1 MATPNSIRSASL
13 RFALTLASTCVLCA
27 NYSQAQNV
35 WHVNRAAAAGGDG
48 LSWASAFDTLDLALA
63 AAAQSVG
70 TDDVRIARGVYTPS
84 TLTDPSR
91 PRSATFKLA
100 AGTRLQGGWNA
111 VTNQPPPA
119 GYWNGTTLSGDLG
132 SVGRALH
139 VVTAGPFSDPLAP
152 EIRLSNLVVRGG
164 NANDANSG
172 DVNGGGLLQLG
183 GSLRIHS
190 VHFANNSALG
200 NGGGLFFDGFPL
212 HMKYSRFSGNAAQ
225 GAGGGLYTRAEVRC
239 FNTIF
244 VGNAAATGG
253 GAAADASI
261 LPQPDILQRFVGCRF
276 KANSALNLGGALAF
290 TGFPGLDAT
299 RYRVINCTLVGNSAG
314 VQSGG
319 LHAGVSANGRT
330 LNSILWG
337 NFAPLDPDL
346 PPGLVVDTSIV
357 AAPVGTTY
365 PGWLGPTNFNS
376 DPLLSPNLLIGSM
389 FSPCIDVGRNAH
401 LPFDYPDTD
410 DNGVTIEPLAADC
423 LRAPRVS
430 TSLVVDI
437 GAHELQP

>member
-1 MATPNSIRSASL
+1 MATHRSARSASL
-13 RFALTLASTCVLCA
+13 RFALTLASSLVVCA
-27 NYSQAQNV
+27 HYSQAQNV

-48 LSWASAFDTLDLALA
+48 LSWASAFDSLDLAVA

-84 TLTDPSR
+84 TPTDPNR
-91 PRSATFKLA
+91 PRSATFSLA

-132 SVGRALH
+132 AVGRALH
-139 VVTAGPFSDPLAP
+139 VVTAGPFSEPLDPEVRLA
-152 EIRLSNLVVRGG
+152 NLVVRGG
-164 NANDANSG
+164 NANDASSG

-183 GSLRIHS
+183 GSLRLDS

-200 NGGGLFFDGFPL
+200 NGGGLFFDGFPV
-212 HMKYSRFSGNAAQ
+212 HIKYSRFSGNAAQ
-225 GAGGGLYTRAEVRC
+225 GAGGGMYTRAEVRC
-239 FNTIF
+239 FNSIF

-253 GAAADASI
+253 AAAADASV
-261 LPQPDILQRFVGCRF
+261 LPQPSILQRFVGCRF
-276 KANSALNLGGALAF
+276 KSNSALNLGGALAF
-290 TGFPGLDAT
+290 TGFPGLDT
-299 RYRVINCTLVGNSAG
+299 GRYRVINCTLVGNSAG
-314 VQSGG
+314 VQSGA
-319 LHAGVSANGRT
+319 LHANVSADGRT

-337 NFAPLDPDL
+337 NSAPLDPEL
-346 PPGLVVDTSIV
+346 PPGLLVDTSIV
-357 AAPVGTTY
+357 AVPGATTY

-376 DPLLSPNLLIGSM
+376 DPLLTPNLLIGSL
-389 FSPCIDVGRNAH
+389 FSPCIDVGRNSH
-401 LPFDYPDTD
+401 LPLDYPDTD
-410 DNGVTIEPLAADC
+410 GNGVTIEPMALDC

-430 TSLVVDI
+430 NSLVVDI

>member
-1 MATPNSIRSASL
+1 MATHRSARSASL
-13 RFALTLASTCVLCA
+13 RFALTLASSLVVCA
-27 NYSQAQNV
+27 HYSQAQNV

-48 LSWASAFDTLDLALA
+48 LSWASAFDSLDLAVA

-84 TLTDPSR
+84 TPTDPNR
-91 PRSATFKLA
+91 PRSATFSLA

-132 SVGRALH
+132 AAGRALH
-139 VVTAGPFSDPLAP
+139 VVTAGPFADPLAP
-152 EIRLSNLVVRGG
+152 EVRLSNLVIRGG
-164 NANDANSG
+164 AANDAAAG
-172 DVNGGGLLQLG
+172 DVNGGGLIQLG
-183 GSLRIHS
+183 GSLRIDS

-212 HMKYSRFSGNAAQ
+212 HMKYSRFSANAAQ

-239 FNTIF
+239 YNSMF
-244 VGNAAATGG
+244 VNNSAGVGG
-253 GAAADASI
+253 GAAVDNSI
-261 LPQPDILQRFVGCRF
+261 LPVPSVQQRIVGCRF
-276 KANSALNLGGALAF
+276 RDNRAVDLGGALAF
-290 TGFPGLDAT
+290 TGFPGLDT
-299 RYRVINCTLVGNSAG
+299 GRYRVINCTLAGNVAG

-319 LHAGVSANGRT
+319 IHAAPSSEGRV
-330 LNSILWG
+330 LNCVLWG
-337 NFAPLDPDL
+337 NDAPLDPEL
-346 PPGLVVDTSIV
+346 PPGLLVDTSIV
-357 AAPVGTTY
+357 AMPGATTY

-376 DPLLSPNLLIGSM
+376 DPLLATNLLIGSM

-410 DNGVTIEPLAADC
+410 GNGVTIEPLALDC

-430 TSLVVDI
+430 NSLVVDI